1 MMPHFRR
8 GQAPSEPRAYFRFGW
23 EQMTEEEA
31 EEKRQECAISQE
43 DIDELNRLVNLHHER
58 VNGNG

>member
-1 MMPHFRR
+1 
-8 GQAPSEPRAYFRFGW
+8 
-23 EQMTEEEA
+23 MTEEEA